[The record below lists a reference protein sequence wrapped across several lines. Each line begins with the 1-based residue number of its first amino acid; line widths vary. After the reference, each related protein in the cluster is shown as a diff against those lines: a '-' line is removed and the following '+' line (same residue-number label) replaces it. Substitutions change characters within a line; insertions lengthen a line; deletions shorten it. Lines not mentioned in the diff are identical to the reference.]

1 MTYEELH
8 SLIKDVAEKEIEKS
22 VSFFSSSSDT
32 ADKISDIIINDLKN
46 KDKDNNKY
54 TFIILGSYESELIK
68 ETVIGNRLIVDEY
81 NYILCDDNEIV
92 FSIPQENVV
101 YVRKDWLII
110 FRYVVY
116 FTNTD

>member
-22 VSFFSSSSDT
+22 VSVFSSSSDT

-101 YVRKDWLII
+101 YVIKD
-110 FRYVVY
+110 
-116 FTNTD
+116 